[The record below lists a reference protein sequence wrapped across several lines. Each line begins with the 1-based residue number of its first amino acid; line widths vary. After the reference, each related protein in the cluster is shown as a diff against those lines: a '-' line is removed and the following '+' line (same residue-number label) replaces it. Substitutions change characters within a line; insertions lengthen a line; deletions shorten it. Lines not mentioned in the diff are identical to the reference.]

1 VRKRYGQL
9 TAKKRV
15 KTAKKVH
22 QPTSKK
28 EVLRYSPKGKHLLA
42 HNASRL
48 AGEMGVTSA
57 SEYTGDAVSRY
68 DRPTLVAM
76 TRQLDDE
83 NMVYATIFD
92 RLCSNL
98 LGPNGFTLQARTGS
112 DAVNQIIENELWP
125 AFTASPEYR
134 DLFSWKDCQY
144 LTMRDMIGVGDI
156 GFIKLKNGQLQAI
169 ENERINTPSGNQIKN
184 LPNGRK
190 VEQGIEMTK
199 AGRVL
204 AYWITEPNRWGFQAA
219 AKGHRVDKKNFIYCH
234 GKAQRFSR
242 SRPIPPFIQV
252 ASSTFRLDD
261 ILNSEAIAWQL
272 LSKHAVIVTQAAA
285 SETGY
290 DLSVDDEQ
298 TENVEGT
305 VTDRVTESEAGIFF
319 WGEEGEE
326 VRGVDRN
333 LPGKDFPAS
342 VRSFLQLFAMRI
354 GLPLEI
360 LMLDWTKTNF
370 ASGKGALVQASQNI
384 REWQVRIVEQLHQQ
398 VYEWKVRQWIDD
410 DLIPEFDTVANH
422 EWFPP
427 VPPWVDP
434 IEQAKSWG
442 IQVAQGQV
450 TYSNMLKQNGKD
462 RDTQI
467 EERKQDYQAAITAA
481 DELMK
486 ANPGVQISWKPFAGL
501 EEGKTEAAFNGN
513 NTENS
518 GENDNEA

>member
-1 VRKRYGQL
+1 ML
-9 TAKKRV
+9 
-15 KTAKKVH
+15 
-22 QPTSKK
+22 S
-28 EVLRYSPKGKHLLA
+28 

-48 AGEMGVTSA
+48 AGEMGVTSS

-83 NMVYATIFD
+83 NMVYATMFD

-125 AFTASPEYR
+125 AFIKSPEYR
-134 DLFSWKDCQY
+134 DLFTWKDCQY
-144 LTMRDMIGVGDI
+144 LTMRDMVGVGDI
-156 GFIKLKNGQLQAI
+156 GFIKLASGKLQAI
-169 ENERINTPSGNQIKN
+169 ENERINTPSGDQVKS

-199 AGRVL
+199 AGKVMGF
-204 AYWITEPNRWGFQAA
+204 WITEPTRWGFQSAG
-219 AKGHRVDKKNFIYCH
+219 KGKRIDKKNFIYCH
-234 GKAQRFSR
+234 GKSQRFSR

-252 ASSTFRLDD
+252 ASSTFRVDD

-272 LSKHAVIVTQAAA
+272 LAKHAVVVNQSNANEDA
-285 SETGY
+285 Y
-290 DLSVDDEQ
+290 DLSETDSE
-298 TENVEGT
+298 TENVT
-305 VTDRVTESEAGIFF
+305 NSITDRVTESEAGIFF
-319 WGEEGEE
+319 WGEQGEE

-342 VRSFLQLFAMRI
+342 VRSFMQLFAMRI

-360 LMLDWTKTNF
+360 LILDWTKTNF

-398 VYEWKVRQWIDD
+398 VYEWKVRQWLDEG
-410 DLIPEFDTVANH
+410 LIPDFDKVADH

-434 IEQAKSWG
+434 VEAAKSWG

-467 EERKQDYQAAITAA
+467 AERKEDYQAAITAA

-486 ANPGVQISWKPFAGL
+486 ANEGVFISWKPFAGIA
-501 EEGKTEAAFNGN
+501 EGQTEAAFNIDKTVDN
-513 NTENS
+513 KTSEDNSDATE
-518 GENDNEA
+518 